1 MSTEGAN
8 TMLAEVGG
16 GHNEAQGDVI
26 GLLCQIIYLTGII
39 VH

>member
-1 MSTEGAN
+1 MSAEGAN
-8 TMLAEVGG
+8 MMLAEIGG
-16 GHNEAQGDVI
+16 GHNDDVI